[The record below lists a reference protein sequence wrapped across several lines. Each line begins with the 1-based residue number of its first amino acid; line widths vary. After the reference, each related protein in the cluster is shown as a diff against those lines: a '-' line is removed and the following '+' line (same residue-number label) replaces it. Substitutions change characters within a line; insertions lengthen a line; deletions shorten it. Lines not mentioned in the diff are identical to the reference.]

1 MLVRPSALALVATIC
16 VVTARAEEPADAAPQ
31 PYDKTVDVPAPP
43 AEAPAPVEEPD
54 GKAKLEQVVVTASYR
69 SQNIQ
74 DVTGSAQAFS
84 GRGLDRQGANQ
95 MQDYLLQV
103 PSVSLKKSGNG
114 KVDLSM
120 RGISNGN
127 ASDLGY
133 AGGNPTVGV
142 YLDDVAIQGS
152 GVFPDLNI
160 YDLRRVEVLKGPQGT
175 LYGEGAMGGAIKMV
189 TQPADPNKWSL
200 RTQGMLADTESGDLS
215 HEERLA
221 VNVPLISDTLGLRVV
236 GTNRWNSGFV
246 DYYNLNRPN
255 ADDERMHSGR
265 ATLGLNATDKLRLEY
280 MYLYDYDR
288 RYQFPVVDETSRDQL
303 AEGNLS
309 NGYKEPQFAF
319 TRFGIHSFTARWQLP
334 FANLTAVSAL
344 YNTYRDSIRRTPVLQ
359 SVLEN
364 GFGNLPAPP
373 PDVFQT
379 AYTQVKTNLKS
390 FSQELRLVSFGG
402 ERFDW
407 IGGLFFRTRGQ
418 TFDEQKYEDSVPQDP
433 TGFFGQLFNLLGL
446 DNFDLLQAKQEDGFG
461 EEKFKMYA
469 GYGELTWNAIPG
481 TLQVTGGARAFTE
494 DVSFFIDTQFYGL
507 EAALIATDPT
517 HPGSPRVFF
526 SQELKTNGVLPKL
539 SASWKFT
546 QEHMAYAEIVRGF
559 RSGAV
564 NIYSALQ
571 SGPPI
576 IRPDYVWNSE
586 IGTKSTWFDGTL
598 VTNVA
603 AYRID
608 WHDVQGTVLGTAHLG
623 AATID
628 FAHLDNAGDAVV
640 YGVEGSIQA
649 MPIER
654 LIILLNAGYND
665 GRVTKPTPESHVPVG
680 SPLPNSPRITGG
692 ATINYSLPLFSGI
705 VGESSVGYTWT
716 DRQYMTFHIESFDNS
731 PGGTSGVSMSKPI
744 DGFPVPGYGLMRAS
758 LGLSRG
764 RARLQFFGENL
775 LDRRAISGISA
786 PTPQYP
792 VLTPRVIG
800 LRVSYDY

>member
-1 MLVRPSALALVATIC
+1 MSVRFASLALAAAGCVAA
-16 VVTARAEEPADAAPQ
+16 VHAQEPPPTDVQTPQ
-31 PYDKTVDVPAPP
+31 PYDKTVDVPPPP
-43 AEAPAPVEEPD
+43 AETPPPIEEPS
-54 GKAKLEQVVVTASYR
+54 GKTKLEQVVVTASYR
-69 SQNIQ
+69 QQNIQ

-84 GRGLDRQGANQ
+84 GRGLDREGANQ
-95 MQDYLLQV
+95 MKDYLLQV

-189 TQPADPNKWSL
+189 TMPADPNKWSFH
-200 RTQGMLADTESGDLS
+200 TQGMISDMESGDLS

-221 VNVPLISDTLGLRVV
+221 INVPLISDRLGLRVV
-236 GTNRWNSGFV
+236 GTNRWNTGFV
-246 DYYNLNRPN
+246 DYYNLNRPD
-255 ADDERMHSGR
+255 ADDERMRSGR

-288 RYQFPVVDETSRDQL
+288 RYQFGVVDSESGRET
-303 AEGNLS
+303 LS
-309 NGYKEPQFAF
+309 NGNQEPQFAF

-359 SVLEN
+359 TILEN

-373 PDVFQT
+373 PNVFAV
-379 AYTQVKTNLKS
+379 AYTQVKTDLDS

-402 ERFDW
+402 ERLDW

-418 TFDEQKYEDSVPQDP
+418 TFDEQKYEESVPQDP
-433 TGFFGQLFNLLGL
+433 TGFFHQVLTLLGAG
-446 DNFDLLQAKQEDGFG
+446 NFDLLDPKQEDGFG

-481 TLQVTGGARAFTE
+481 TLAITGGARAFSE
-494 DVSFFIDTQFYGL
+494 DISFFIDTQFYGV
-507 EAALIATDPT
+507 EAALFATDPAS
-517 HPGSPRVFF
+517 PGNSRVFF

-539 SASWKFT
+539 SASWKFN
-546 QEHMAYAEIVRGF
+546 QDHMAYAEVVRGF

-576 IRPDYVWNSE
+576 IRPDYVWNYE
-586 IGTKSTWFDGTL
+586 IGTKSTWFDGSL
-598 VTNVA
+598 VTNLA

-649 MPIER
+649 MPVDR
-654 LIILLNAGYND
+654 LVILLNAGYND
-665 GRVTKPTPESHVPVG
+665 GRVTKPTPESHVPEG

-692 ATINYSLPLFSGI
+692 ATINYSAPLFFGL
-705 VGESSVGYTWT
+705 VGETSVGYTWT
-716 DRQYMTFHIESFDNS
+716 DRQYMTFHIESIDSS
-731 PGGTSGVSMSKPI
+731 PPPTTGVKVSDPI
-744 DGFPVPGYGLMRAS
+744 EGFPVGGYGLMRGS
-758 LGLSRG
+758 IGISRG
-764 RARLQFFGENL
+764 HARLQFFGDNL
-775 LDRRAISGISA
+775 LDRRALTGISA